1 MWRMSRSPFFAAT
14 TTGYITCYQLLLSP
28 KLKNL
33 L

>member
-1 MWRMSRSPFFAAT
+1 MWRMSRGSFFATA